1 MSIPVHW
8 LTFVLFLLSGATGL
22 VYEVVWT
29 RQLVFLLGGTTYAI
43 TTVLVAFMS
52 GLALGS
58 WLSGRFGHRLRRPG
72 QSYGALEIIV
82 GLYALAVP
90 VLLRTADPLYRAL
103 YPHVAD
109 SPGIL
114 TAVRFC
120 VGAMVILLPATCMGA
135 TLPMLVRYLAGGKR
149 GLGRSTG
156 LLYGINTCGAVAGT
170 LLAGFVLIP
179 QLGLKSTTWATAAVN
194 VAIGIVALLLLRGE
208 RIEATEPVQAAPS
221 PRRSSRKTR
230 QPAKQPTSPNGLV
243 ITRDV
248 RQTVLAVAGLSG
260 FAAMVY
266 QIAWTRAL
274 VMSLGSSTYAFTCIL
289 AAFILGLGLGSLVV
303 ARWVDRWSRPI
314 LLLALME
321 LGIALAAIFIIPIHG
336 RLPLVVHNLVV
347 HLHQQYG
354 RLLVME
360 FILVIAVT
368 FVPTFLMGAI
378 FPLVVRL
385 VGTSDAEAGSAV
397 GRAYAIN
404 TLGTI
409 FGSFLAGFVLI
420 RGDVLGIQYSIVA
433 AALLN
438 AIAAAW
444 LLTKSGPQGRMIA
457 SHAAVG
463 GLGFITVLALGVT
476 TGQWQKE
483 LLTSAPFLHR
493 GAVLK
498 RETLF
503 FFEDVDT
510 TVSVDRVGTERTGR
524 SMTLSV
530 NGKADASTGPA
541 DLRTQLLVGHLPAL
555 LDRNGRTA
563 CIIGLGSGMTLGSVA
578 QYPSYEQIDC
588 IELSEGVI
596 AASEYFKEQTYDV
609 LNTDPR
615 VRLMRADGRNHLL
628 LTSQRYDLIVSE
640 PSNPW
645 LAGVSNLFTR
655 EFFELCRQRLTP
667 DGVFAG
673 WLQSYSTS
681 QTSFKMVIRTL
692 LDVFDSVTVWEA
704 GLNDYCL
711 IAWNGSPQLP
721 LENIAARFEARGV
734 QQDLYR
740 VSLFDLGSIL
750 GNYVT
755 GGPPLRRWVADAP
768 IHTDDN
774 ALLEFRA
781 PWDLYARSHVEIS
794 RALQDIQHSPL
805 DHVIHTATAPETAA
819 AAGSSW
825 KQQIRQRIDAT
836 LEARRM
842 RVAGSWQWEHQS
854 ELEGIEKLMSGYTA
868 DPGNFLV
875 YQSLMLHS
883 GELEAMT
890 NTNPGAAAWIEKIN
904 SLPPPPM
911 VPSGGVPRE
920 QMAGVI
926 KALASEA
933 LLNAHW
939 SIAAAY
945 LTQADRLTPGD
956 SEIAEMLATMAAQA
970 PGEAP
975 TTTRPATQ
983 PEG

>member
-1 MSIPVHW
+1 MFIPVHW
-8 LTFVLFLLSGATGL
+8 LPFILFLLSGATGL

-58 WLSGRFGHRLRRPG
+58 WLSGRFGLRLGRPG
-72 QSYGALEIIV
+72 QAYGALEIIV

-90 VLLRTADPLYRAL
+90 VLLRMAEPLYRAL

-135 TLPMLVRYLAGGKR
+135 TLPMLVRYLAGGQK

-179 QLGLKSTTWATAAVN
+179 RLGLKSTTWATAAVN
-194 VAIGIVALLLLRGE
+194 VAIGTVALLLLRGE
-208 RIEATEPVQAAPS
+208 RIKAAEPTPPPP
-221 PRRSSRKTR
+221 PRRPSGKTR
-230 QPAKQPTSPNGLV
+230 QPVKQPTSPDGLV

-336 RLPLVVHNLVV
+336 RLPLVVHDLVV

-354 RLLVME
+354 RLLIME
-360 FILVIAVT
+360 FALVIAVT

-385 VGTSDAEAGSAV
+385 VGTSDTEAGSAV

-433 AALLN
+433 AAVLN

-444 LLTKSGPQGRMIA
+444 LLTKSGPEGRMIA

-463 GLGFITVLALGVT
+463 GLGFIAVLTLGVT

-483 LLTSAPFLHR
+483 VLTSAPFLHR
-493 GAVLK
+493 GAGLK

-510 TVSVDRVGTERTGR
+510 TVSVDMVGTEKTGR
-524 SMTLSV
+524 SLTLSV

-596 AASEYFKEQTYDV
+596 AASEYFKDHTYDV

-655 EFFELCRQRLTP
+655 DFFDLCRQRLTP

-673 WLQSYSTS
+673 WLQSYSIS
-681 QTSFKMVIRTL
+681 ETSFKMVIRTL

-711 IAWNGSPQLP
+711 IAWNGSPQLS
-721 LENIAARFEARGV
+721 LEDIAARFDSPGV

-781 PWDLYARSHVEIS
+781 PWDLYTRSHVEIS
-794 RALQDIQHSPL
+794 RALLAIQHSPL
-805 DHVIHTATAPETAA
+805 DHVIHTAATPKAV
-819 AAGSSW
+819 GSSDPAW
-825 KQQIRQRIDAT
+825 LERIQSRIEST
-836 LEARRM
+836 LHARRM
-842 RVAGSWQWEHQS
+842 RVAGSWQWEHES
-854 ELEGIEKLMSGYTA
+854 ELEGIETLIAGYNV
-868 DPGNFLV
+868 DPGNFLI
-875 YQSLMLHS
+875 YQLLMFHS
-883 GELEAMT
+883 GELETIAQT
-890 NTNPGAAAWIEKIN
+890 RPSAATWVKKID

-920 QMAGVI
+920 QMAGMI
-926 KALASEA
+926 KALTSEA
-933 LLNAHW
+933 IRNAHW

-945 LTQADRLTPGD
+945 LAEADRLTPGD
-956 SEIAEMLATMAAQA
+956 PEIAEMLATVAA
-970 PGEAP
+970 EAP
-975 TTTRPATQ
+975 EKVPPATRPAT
-983 PEG
+983 